1 MSTVSL
7 AELHTS
13 TVELL
18 PQRETLSFI
27 SRNRVRIAAYNTA
40 LAVSLFTLDSQNIAN
55 AGQTIVV
62 YNR

>member
-27 SRNRVRIAAYNTA
+27 SRNRVRIAATNTA
-40 LAVSLFTLDSQNIAN
+40 WAMSLLTIDSVN
-55 AGQTIVV
+55 AATAAQSITVV
-62 YNR
+62 NR